1 MKEKNEMSSIFLVV
15 KTSDRVSSSGSEETL
30 MDRSSFVFE
39 LGSKLC
45 SYCFPNRYLEVFQEL
60 QGRPLYEEKS
70 PQVKESLSYPSYPGL
85 ANISYIFLPKLGV

>member
-45 SYCFPNRYLEVFQEL
+45 LFILFS
-60 QGRPLYEEKS
+60 
-70 PQVKESLSYPSYPGL
+70 
-85 ANISYIFLPKLGV
+85 